1 MRTVRLL
8 LGPRSYDI
16 VIGEGTLD
24 TLDTLLPFAGLG
36 DASAFAV
43 VADRATGP
51 AIERTLKAL
60 ERTGLPVHS
69 IVLAIDERLKSA
81 AGLDA
86 LYDRFIAE
94 GLDRH
99 SVIVAL
105 GGGVVGDLA
114 GYAAATFVR
123 GVRWIGIP
131 TTLLAAVDSAIGGKT
146 AINHARGK
154 NLIGAIHQ
162 PSLVVVDRTTFATL
176 PAREIVSG
184 YGEML
189 KYGLA
194 LDRRLWND
202 LIMMAPASV
211 GDVQIERC
219 VARKA
224 AIVATDERDVS
235 GEREVLN
242 FGHTIGHAI
251 ESATNYG
258 YYRHGEA
265 VILGMRAALHL
276 SHARGHLAPD
286 VLQTVDAQLA
296 GVAVPPLP
304 PLDRETLV
312 DAISR
317 DKKKGSG
324 GRTRFVLLRSIGQT
338 LADDRVESKQI
349 RASLD
354 FLESACASPS

>member
-1 MRTVRLL
+1 MRAVRVL
-8 LGPRSYDI
+8 LGTRSYDV
-16 VIGEGTLD
+16 VIGERTLD
-24 TLDTLLPFAGLG
+24 TLDALIPAAGLG

-51 AIERTLKAL
+51 ALERTIKAL
-60 ERTGLPVHS
+60 ERTGVPVHA
-69 IVLAIDERLKSA
+69 IVLSVDERLKSA
-81 AGLDA
+81 DGLDT
-86 LYDRFIAE
+86 LYGRFIAD
-94 GLDRH
+94 GLDRQ

-114 GYAAATFVR
+114 GYAAATYVR
-123 GVRWIGIP
+123 GIRWIGIP

-146 AINHARGK
+146 AVNHARGK

-162 PSLVVVDRTTFATL
+162 PSLVVIDRSTFSTL
-176 PAREIVSG
+176 PVREIVSG

-194 LDRRLWND
+194 LDRRLWDD
-202 LIMMAPASV
+202 LIATVPYAV
-211 GDVQIERC
+211 GDAQIERC

-224 AIVATDERDVS
+224 AIVATDERDET

-242 FGHTIGHAI
+242 FGHTVGHAI
-251 ESATNYG
+251 EAVTEYG

-265 VILGMRAALHL
+265 VLLGMRAAVQL
-276 SHARGHLAPD
+276 SVARGHLASEIAT
-286 VLQTVDAQLA
+286 TVDAQLA
-296 GVAVPPLP
+296 GVAIPPLP
-304 PLDRETLV
+304 PLDRTALLA
-312 DAISR
+312 AISR

-324 GRTRFVLLRSIGQT
+324 GRTRFVLLRAVGQT
-338 LADDRVESKQI
+338 RPDADVPLATIE
-349 RASLD
+349 ASID